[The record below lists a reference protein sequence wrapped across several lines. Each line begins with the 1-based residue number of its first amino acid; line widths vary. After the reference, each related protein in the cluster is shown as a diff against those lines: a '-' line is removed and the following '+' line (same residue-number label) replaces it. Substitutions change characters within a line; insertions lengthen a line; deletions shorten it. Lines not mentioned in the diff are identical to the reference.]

1 VLKGIRGPGQM
12 GNKRVTQKGL
22 EVVRVD
28 AAEHLLL
35 VRGSVP
41 GPRGTIV
48 EVRSDG

>member
-1 VLKGIRGPGQM
+1 M

-22 EVVRVD
+22 EVVDVIAKD
-28 AAEHLLL
+28 NLLL

-41 GPRGTIV
+41 GPRNGYV